1 MANPDKYLFWGTNPD
16 WYDYDENE
24 QPYLTDKATEEARE
38 SFKRYME
45 LIERQK
51 KHKLD
56 LFKTAQK

>member
-1 MANPDKYLFWGTNPD
+1 MLANPDKYLFWGTNPD

-24 QPYLTDKATEEARE
+24 QPYLTDKAPEEARE

-51 KHKLD
+51 KTQVR
-56 LFKTAQK
+56 FI